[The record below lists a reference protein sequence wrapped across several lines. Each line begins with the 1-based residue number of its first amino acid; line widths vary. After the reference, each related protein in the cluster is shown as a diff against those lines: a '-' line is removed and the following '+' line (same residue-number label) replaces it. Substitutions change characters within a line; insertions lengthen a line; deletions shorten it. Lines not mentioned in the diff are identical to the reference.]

1 MTTQEKKKKNSSISS
16 LLLFAVLTASQYAN
30 AASFVTVRKQSEYM
44 DVGTNYSTAVDGG
57 SISAGFSAGENFQVT
72 VFGTDGRELHT
83 FTFLGPDNSVIR
95 VGRYDNTS
103 PAAAV
108 PGFASLDY
116 VYGNSGCSTGP
127 PGYFI
132 VREFEYPSGTDGL
145 THIAIDYFYRCGAF
159 VDIRRPDTTFG
170 SIRINSDIPAMEFP
184 PWADGGLDI
193 YVDEGDAVGLGAE
206 RSIPGDAPITG
217 MRYRQLSGPPIS
229 VPADGPV
236 NFAAPTVPS
245 SGTVLSFELELM
257 NALGLTATDVIDVHV
272 DRLDGRRTFIE
283 LQGEPG
289 NYLLGASKTLKRF
302 ENGAYALIV
311 AGGSVQQP
319 GQLRIDFNPTGPGA
333 PMNWEFM
340 FQSPEGE
347 PMAIG
352 TYENAAGFGSAAST
366 QPVINVGGEGRG
378 CNKELGRF
386 IVRELDIDPVL
397 STIKALALDFE
408 QICEDRAAVL
418 RGWIRLNSAVE
429 VLHAEPTA
437 IGTSSAGLADVGDN
451 VTMDASTSLAG
462 GGTITSWQW
471 RQIYGAPVTLVGADQ
486 PNASFVVPAVSS
498 TGDVLTFWVTVTNS
512 LGFTDTVEVPVV
524 VRAPTVV
531 TPPPPPAPG
540 GGGGAGGGGGG
551 GGGAMNPLA
560 LFFLAL
566 FKLSRYARSRR
577 S

>member
-1 MTTQEKKKKNSSISS
+1 MTSQEKKKNTAVSS
-16 LLLFAVLTASQYAN
+16 LLLFASLTASQFAS
-30 AASFVTVRKQSEYM
+30 AESFVTVRKQSEYM
-44 DVGTNYSTAVDGG
+44 DVGTYYSTAVDGG
-57 SISAGFSAGENFQVT
+57 SIQSQVSPGNRYE
-72 VFGTDGRELHT
+72 VRVLGTDGRELHT
-83 FTFLGPDNSVIR
+83 FSFMGPDGAPLE

-108 PGFASLDY
+108 PGYASLDY
-116 VYGNSGCSTGP
+116 IYGNTGCSTGP

-132 VREFEYPSGTDGL
+132 VREYENPASLNGVA
-145 THIAIDYFYRCGAF
+145 HVAVDYFYRCGAF

-217 MRYRQLSGPPIS
+217 IRYRQLSGPLIS
-229 VPADGPV
+229 VPANGPA

-245 SGTVLSFELELM
+245 SGTVLSFELELT
-257 NALGLTATDVIDVHV
+257 NALGLTATDIVDVHV

-289 NYLLGASKTLKRF
+289 NYLLGASKTLKRY

-333 PMNWEFM
+333 PMNWGFM
-340 FQSPEGE
+340 FQSPESE
-347 PMAIG
+347 PMAID

-366 QPVINVGGEGRG
+366 QPAINVGGEGRG
-378 CNKELGRF
+378 CNKESGRF
-386 IVRELDIDPVL
+386 IVRELDIDPAL

-418 RGWIRLNSAVE
+418 RGWIRLNSAIE

-437 IGTSSAGLADVGDN
+437 IGTSSAGLVDVGDN
-451 VTMDASTSLAG
+451 VTVDASTSLAG

-471 RQIYGAPVTLVGADQ
+471 RQIYGAPVTLVGANQ
-486 PNASFVVPAVSS
+486 PNASFVVPAVSA
-498 TGDVLTFWVTVTNS
+498 GDVLTFWVTITNS

-531 TPPPPPAPG
+531 TPPPPPATG

-551 GGGAMNPLA
+551 GGGAINPLTL
-560 LFFLAL
+560 LFLSIL
-566 FKLSRYARSRR
+566 KLSQYARPRR